1 MISSGLLKRTLYLLC
16 QRIAPDITLSS
27 IQGKFNHVEKLH
39 LSENI
44 TTIKSKGTQP
54 ILPSW
59 GVTLILKEETMKR
72 TSKVFLVM
80 VVLVALGTALFA
92 TGAKEAPAQTVVASS
107 EAIVRGGTLV
117 AGKTNKWSTLVP
129 TRSTSRGDDR
139 YILSQIFDTLVGMDE
154 SGNFIPQLATSWE
167 MQDTAMIMK
176 LRNDVVFHDGTKF
189 NAEAVKYN
197 FDYFF
202 GPVAKPIFLSEI
214 GAIKSVDV
222 LDEYTV
228 RFNLKGPSAI
238 LLSALSNNAGMMM
251 SPAAIQTYGED
262 IVLHPVG
269 TGPFKMKEAVEGDH
283 ITLVRNENYYM
294 LGKDGQRLPYLD
306 EVVIR
311 VITDEPVKVTNLM
324 TGDIDITDYLN
335 AATSLDTL
343 QNNRNIEVIRTTAG
357 DHFALYPNHLHAPLG
372 DVRVR
377 QAMSYALD
385 KQAICDA
392 LTRGY
397 GQVAPFP
404 IAKGQWFYSD
414 YDPYPYNVEKAKQLL
429 AEAGY
434 PNGFS
439 IKLQN
444 IAREPDNTIVQAVQ
458 SQLKAVGIN
467 VQIEGLERNAWVAL
481 FARNSDKG
489 ELAFGRWTFP
499 RVDAYMQIYNNLG
512 ENAIGNYS
520 NYINP
525 RFTEMIEKTT
535 SVYDLAERKALFAG
549 IQKVVL
555 DDAANIWIYQMP
567 RHISRNLKV
576 QNLQTDQEGIW
587 ILREVWKSR

>member
-1 MISSGLLKRTLYLLC
+1 MKHAKTIVVVSLLLM
-16 QRIAPDITLSS
+16 A
-27 IQGKFNHVEKLH
+27 
-39 LSENI
+39 
-44 TTIKSKGTQP
+44 
-54 ILPSW
+54 
-59 GVTLILKEETMKR
+59 M
-72 TSKVFLVM
+72 TS
-80 VVLVALGTALFA
+80 ALFA
-92 TGAKEAPAQTVVASS
+92 AGQKEAPVPVSAPAG
-107 EAIVRGGTLV
+107 AIVRGGTLV

-139 YILSQIFDTLVGMDE
+139 YILSQIFDTLVSMDE
-154 SGNFIPQLATSWE
+154 SGNFVPQLAESWE
-167 MQDTAMIMK
+167 MQEKTMIMK
-176 LRNDVVFHDGTKF
+176 LRNDVKFHDGTPF
-189 NAEAVKYN
+189 NAEAVKFI
-197 FDYFF
+197 FDWYL
-202 GPVAKPIFLSEI
+202 GPDSKPIFASEI
-214 GAIKSVDV
+214 ASISSVDV
-222 LDEYTV
+222 VDPYTV
-228 RFNLKGPSAI
+228 RFNLKEPSAI

-251 SPAAIQTYGED
+251 SPAAIKQYGED

-269 TGPFKMKEAVEGDH
+269 TGPFKMKEAIEGDH
-283 ITLVRNENYYM
+283 ITLVRNLDYY
-294 LGKDGQRLPYLD
+294 LKGKDGLPLPYLD

-311 VITDEPVKVTNLM
+311 VITDEPIKVTNLM
-324 TGDIDITDYLN
+324 AGDIDITDYLN

-343 QNNRNIEVIRTTAG
+343 KNNKNLEVIRTTAG

-372 DVRVR
+372 DVKVR
-377 QAMSYALD
+377 IAIAHALD

-397 GQVAPFP
+397 GTVAPFP
-404 IAKGQWFYSD
+404 VAEGQWFYSD
-414 YDPYPYNVEKAKQLL
+414 YDPYTYNPERAKELL

-434 PNGFS
+434 PNGFT

-458 SQLKAVGIN
+458 SQLKKVGIN
-467 VQIEGLERNAWVAL
+467 VEIESIERNAWVAL
-481 FARNSDKG
+481 FTRNSDKG

-525 RFTEMIEKTT
+525 KFTELIEQTT
-535 SVYDLAERKALFAG
+535 SIYDVAKRRALFAE

-567 RHISRNLKV
+567 RHISRNVKV
-576 QNLQTDQEGIW
+576 QNLKTDQEGIW
-587 ILREVWKSR
+587 ILREVWKTK

>member
-1 MISSGLLKRTLYLLC
+1 MTFEMLM
-16 QRIAPDITLSS
+16 LS
-27 IQGKFNHVEKLH
+27 IDRGNHFEE
-39 LSENI
+39 EN
-44 TTIKSKGTQP
+44 
-54 ILPSW
+54 
-59 GVTLILKEETMKR
+59 MKR
-72 TSKVFLVM
+72 TSKTLLVAL
-80 VVLVALGTALFA
+80 VLVAMCTTMFA
-92 TGAKEAPAQTVVASS
+92 TGAKETPSQTVSAPAG
-107 EAIVRGGTLV
+107 AIERGGTLV

-139 YILSQIFDTLVGMDE
+139 YILSQIFDTLVSMDE
-154 SGNFIPQLATSWE
+154 SGNFVPQLATSWE
-167 MQDTAMIMK
+167 MQEKAMIMK
-176 LRNDVVFHDGTKF
+176 LRDDVVFHDGTKF
-189 NAEAVKYN
+189 DAEAVKFI
-197 FDYFF
+197 FDWYM
-202 GPVAKPIFLSEI
+202 GPDAKPIFTSEI
-214 GAIKSVDV
+214 NSIESVDV
-222 LDEYTV
+222 IDAYTV
-228 RFNLKGPSAI
+228 RFNLKEPSAI

-251 SPAAIQTYGED
+251 SPTAIKQYGDD

-283 ITLVRNENYYM
+283 ITLVRNTEYYL
-294 LGKDGQRLPYLD
+294 LGKDGLQLPYLD

-311 VITDEPVKVTNLM
+311 VITDEPVKVTNLLS
-324 TGDIDITDYLN
+324 GDIDITDYLN

-343 QNNRNIEVIRTTAG
+343 KNNRNIEVIRTTAG
-357 DHFALYPNHLHAPLG
+357 DHFALYPNHLHSPLG
-372 DVRVR
+372 DVKVR
-377 QAMSYALD
+377 MAIAHALD

-397 GQVAPFP
+397 GNLAPFP
-404 IAKGQWFYSD
+404 VAEGQWFYND
-414 YDPYPYNVEKAKQLL
+414 YDPHTYDVQKAKQLL

-458 SQLKAVGIN
+458 AQLKQVGID

-481 FARNSDKG
+481 FTRNSDKG

-525 RFTEMIEKTT
+525 KFTELIEKTK
-535 SVYDLAERKALFAG
+535 SVYDLAERKALFAE

-567 RHISRNLKV
+567 RHISRNVKV
-576 QNLQTDQEGIW
+576 QNLKTDQEGIW
-587 ILREVWKSR
+587 ILREVWMAK